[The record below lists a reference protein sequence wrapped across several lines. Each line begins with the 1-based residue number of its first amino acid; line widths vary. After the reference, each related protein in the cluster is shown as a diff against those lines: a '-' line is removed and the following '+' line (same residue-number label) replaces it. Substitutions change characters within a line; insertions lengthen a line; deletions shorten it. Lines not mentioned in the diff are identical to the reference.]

1 MTNRKLMTVNA
12 ETLRGRAQSLRLLAG
27 AAIKDGKNDI
37 AQRLTALASELMEEA
52 EAFEAVRLRPSDHR
66 LLITQPNQESKPK
79 INKG

>member
-1 MTNRKLMTVNA
+1 MTVNA
-12 ETLRGRAQSLRLLAG
+12 ETLRARAQSLRLLAA

-52 EAFEAVRLRPSDHR
+52 EAFEPVRLRPSDHR